1 MTDVNYGINQYQNDI
16 ERYVNDIQGQLNH
29 LSSSWKEIN
38 CCILTEFEKL
48 QKLVNEAHNLTS
60 TYYLQHY
67 LSPYTEQFSIL
78 SLAAQHLSN
87 KRHGGLMIVERS
99 IKVDS
104 FIHSGTPIGAKVS
117 HTLLET
123 IFYPGN
129 PIHDGGTL
137 IRKDEII
144 SAGNILPVT
153 EKKANGKKLGTRHR
167 AAIGL
172 TEHTDAVVI
181 VVSEETGRISFAYE
195 GELYVVRP

>member
-1 MTDVNYGINQYQNDI
+1 MDYGMEQYQNDL

-29 LSSSWKEIN
+29 LSHSWREFN
-38 CCILTEFEKL
+38 CCIMTEFETL
-48 QKLVNEAHNLTS
+48 QKLVNEAHNITS

-67 LSPYTEQFSIL
+67 LSPYTEHFATL

-87 KRHGGLMIVERS
+87 KRHGGLIVIERD
-99 IKVDS
+99 INVDPY
-104 FIHSGTPIGAKVS
+104 IHSGTPIGAKVS

-137 IRKDEII
+137 IRKDEIV

-153 EKKANGKKLGTRHR
+153 EKQIAGKILGTRHR
-167 AAIGL
+167 AAIGM
-172 TEHTDAVVI
+172 TEQTDAVAI
-181 VVSEETGRISFAYE
+181 VVSEETGRISFAFE